1 MDQFTTD
8 TLNQN
13 VDLLFTNLESFT
25 QNEGVIGKPV
35 TQENKTFLPVVS
47 ITLGYG
53 GGNSASKSQPGA
65 SGSSGSMGTTGSA
78 GTTGMMGS
86 MAGKMAGGA
95 LGLGAK
101 LNTEAI
107 IVIEKDKDSVS
118 LLPVNASAGINQMVD
133 KIPQI
138 LLNMNQ
144 GKTGGQQGSGQQGS
158 GQQGSGQQQ

>member
-13 VDLLFTNLESFT
+13 VDLLFSNLESFT

-47 ITLGYG
+47 VTLGYG
-53 GGNSASKSQPGA
+53 GGNSATKSQPGA
-65 SGSSGSMGTTGSA
+65 SGSTGSSGA
-78 GTTGMMGS
+78 TGMMGS

-107 IVIEKDKDSVS
+107 IVIDKDKDSVS
-118 LLPVNASAGINQMVD
+118 LLPVNVAASSQLAD
-133 KIPQI
+133 KIPQM
-138 LLNMNQ
+138 LMNMNQ
-144 GKTGGQQGSGQQGS
+144 SKSGGQQGTGQQS
-158 GQQGSGQQQ
+158 GAQQGGAQGSSQQQ

>member
-13 VDLLFTNLESFT
+13 VDLLFSNLESFT

-47 ITLGYG
+47 VTLGYG
-53 GGNSASKSQPGA
+53 GGNSATKSQPSA
-65 SGSSGSMGTTGSA
+65 SGSQGSSGA
-78 GTTGMMGS
+78 AGMMGS

-95 LGLGAK
+95 MGLGAK

-107 IVIEKDKDSVS
+107 IVIDKGKDSVS
-118 LLPVNASAGINQMVD
+118 LLPVNASAGSQLAD
-133 KIPQI
+133 KIPQMI
-138 LLNMNQ
+138 TSMNQ
-144 GKTGGQQGSGQQGS
+144 SKSGGQQGSSQQGGGQQS
-158 GQQGSGQQQ
+158 SAQQGGGKQQ